1 MRAQKDMQK
10 APVANYTSLQ
20 DQLLELREGE
30 QKDTAYLN
38 AAQRIRIRRNPSPL
52 NDTKPANLMT
62 WYFVATSF
70 KEFPQIPTEGRPNLP
85 GALENEGFGR
95 AEGLTTT

>member
-1 MRAQKDMQK
+1 
-10 APVANYTSLQ
+10 
-20 DQLLELREGE
+20 
-30 QKDTAYLN
+30 
-38 AAQRIRIRRNPSPL
+38 
-52 NDTKPANLMT
+52 MT

-95 AEGLTTT
+95 AEGNNHTCTEGRTTTCAEGLTTTCRADKQRDVPLPASLENAMPARSAGAKQIPLRGIRTPRA